1 MSEALRYTPLARRLG
16 TVFVLGTALVLLL
29 VVVLRSPVVVGP
41 VTVTPARLFLWWIVV
56 GLAMAAVGFALEGI
70 GAVKHDLGRGRRRAA
85 VLQMLLSALAVAV
98 ALFLAL
104 RAASF

>member
-1 MSEALRYTPLARRLG
+1 MSEALRYTPFARRLG

-29 VVVLRSPVVVGP
+29 VVVLRSPVVVGT
-41 VTVTPARLFLWWIVV
+41 VTITPARLFLWWIVV
-56 GLAMAAVGFALEGI
+56 GLCMAAVGFALEGI
-70 GAVKHDLGRGRRRAA
+70 GAVKQGLAGGRRREAL
-85 VLQMLLSALAVAV
+85 LQMALSALAVAV